1 MAVGTGTGG
10 SGTGCWPLIDHSMF
24 CFRCQWIE
32 VAVLSLY
39 VMFSGLLR
47 SIWCSVESPSHFKT
61 HITPTSSVRYS
72 STTHKV
78 NAKNVERVFKA
89 KYCLSPNKIALKNIG
104 IYSALLDGSFHG
116 SKPSVRKLVQR
127 QFSPVDY
134 HAFVVFETTDGDW
147 WAIDKM
153 RDGVYVSK
161 GEQIDSV
168 LFHFGKDQRSLPVC
182 KLIEDD
188 SKSLLSDVVQRLEFI
203 LESDNYDLIEENCQ
217 HFSKGIFDKFARL
230 KTWKLKTLT
239 DVTSPLTLLTDSG
252 SPLLKLLWTVSILF
266 ELFFLF
272 NESRASE
279 SCYHYKIAITFVIL
293 TSLLQQYLGDMW
305 DTICV
310 MLFSAL
316 VVEGLFCSTLGVFK
330 QRGAYY
336 REMWELS
343 GTPTKLMVPLGY
355 MIVYML
361 PTLVFLFIPTLFF
374 LHLLSNFLIV
384 HVPSVVSPLQT
395 IITRFLDNHERISD
409 SIILVTGYLLAVVY
423 LISNY

>member
-1 MAVGTGTGG
+1 M
-10 SGTGCWPLIDHSMF
+10 L

-32 VAVLSLY
+32 VAVISLY

-47 SIWCSVESPSHFKT
+47 SVWCSVESPESHFKT
-61 HITPTSSVRYS
+61 HISPTSSEEYS

-89 KYCLSPNKIALKNIG
+89 KFCLSPNEIALKNIG

-134 HAFVVFETTDGDW
+134 HAFVVFETTDGNW

-153 RDGVYVSK
+153 IDGVYVSK
-161 GEQIDSV
+161 GEEIDSV
-168 LFHFGKDQRSLPVC
+168 LFQFGKDQRSLPIC
-182 KLIEDD
+182 KLIEDE

-252 SPLLKLLWTVSILF
+252 SPLLKLLWTVSILC

-310 MLFSAL
+310 MLFCAL
-316 VVEGLFCSTLGVFK
+316 VMEGLFCSTLGVFK

-361 PTLVFLFIPTLFF
+361 PTFVFLFIPTLFF

-384 HVPSVVSPLQT
+384 HVPSVVSPLQSS
-395 IITRFLDNHERISD
+395 ITRFLDNHETISD
-409 SIILVTGYLLAVVY
+409 SIILVTGYLLALVY